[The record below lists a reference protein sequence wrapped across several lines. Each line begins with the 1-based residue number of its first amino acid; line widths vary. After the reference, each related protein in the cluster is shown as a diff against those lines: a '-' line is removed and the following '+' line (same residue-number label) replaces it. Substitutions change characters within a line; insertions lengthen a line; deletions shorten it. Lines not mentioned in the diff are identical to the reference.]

1 VARSH
6 AANRAVLSRDT
17 RGPGEAATHLI
28 RTCSIASA
36 TAAMRPFPAI
46 DLVRVTPIQVGMVRS
61 IARIYGYPLVLRD
74 AWALLGAIRMSVVVQ
89 DLVIAAAKLVPVA
102 GVPAA
107 ISAAYG
113 LTYAIGE
120 VAKAH
125 FEHGRT
131 LSIRRLRA
139 VFRRT
144 YHRQRGA
151 IGRAAA
157 KNERLITELRRLAE
171 IYSAG
176 QIGEAEYVRRK
187 QELTS
192 GLA

>member
-1 VARSH
+1 MARRH
-6 AANRAVLSRDT
+6 AANHAELSRDT
-17 RGPGEAATHLI
+17 RGPGEAATHVI

-36 TAAMRPFPAI
+36 IAAMRPFPAV
-46 DLVRVTPIQVGMVRS
+46 DLARVTPIQVGMVRS

-74 AWALLGAIRMSVVVQ
+74 ARKLIGAIGMSVVVQ
-89 DLVIAAAKLVPVA
+89 DMVIAAVKLVPVA
-102 GVPAA
+102 GVPVA
-107 ISAAYG
+107 ISGAYA

-120 VAKAH
+120 AAKAY

-139 VFRRT
+139 VFRRA

-157 KNERLITELRRLAE
+157 QNERLITELRRLAKL
-171 IYSAG
+171 YSAG